1 MYDKTQHNKK
11 SFARLIKHTVIKK
24 IFWRNIARIRNKKSM
39 LRFKNYRNQLNVSCL
54 ICTNYE
60 LSLKKIYHENND
72 DRESYREKYKNQTAF
87 GNGDKVIR
95 YSDFK
100 YNKPVKIYTNE
111 DTAFK
116 SNFLNYINLLKDCDI
131 TDEDYLEENWHW
143 KHNLV
148 SRFVL
153 CRRFSIISKNILE
166 IL

>member
-1 MYDKTQHNKK
+1 
-11 SFARLIKHTVIKK
+11 
-24 IFWRNIARIRNKKSM
+24 M

-131 TDEDYLEENWHW
+131 TDEDYLEEN
-143 KHNLV
+143 
-148 SRFVL
+148 
-153 CRRFSIISKNILE
+153 
-166 IL
+166 